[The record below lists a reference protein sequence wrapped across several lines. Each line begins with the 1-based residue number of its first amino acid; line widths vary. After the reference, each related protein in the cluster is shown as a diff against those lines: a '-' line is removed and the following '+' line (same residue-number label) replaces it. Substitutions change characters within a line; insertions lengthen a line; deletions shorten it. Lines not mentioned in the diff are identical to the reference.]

1 MFFRHGADSE
11 KHAAVRTRGT
21 NEAQLKELR
30 AKARRRLIGALVLV
44 LAAVII
50 VPWLFQEPVTDDT
63 HAPAVVPATPPGLPP
78 APASS
83 SGNPASPDT
92 GTPAGAANPAAPVA
106 GAQVAQGT
114 VQPAAPSSTDAQ
126 GGSTAETAAPAPAS
140 PAIEPA
146 HSKPEPK
153 TPSTE
158 TRPAESASAAKSARK
173 PPVERTDDGSVALA
187 LLSGKSPP
195 KSSAPAKAAPGQGRY
210 FLQVAAYT
218 VEQDA
223 QSRRDSLR
231 QAGVTDAYVEKGQS
245 AGRTVYRLRVG
256 PFGSH
261 EAAQAAQARLRA
273 LGYQNG
279 LISAN

>member
-11 KHAAVRTRGT
+11 NHAAVRTRGT

-44 LAAVII
+44 LAAVVV

-63 HAPAVVPATPPGLPP
+63 HAPAVVPATPAGLPP
-78 APASS
+78 APASPPS
-83 SGNPASPDT
+83 NPASPDA
-92 GTPAGAANPAAPVA
+92 GTPAGAVNSTAPAAD
-106 GAQVAQGT
+106 AQASQGT
-114 VQPAAPSSTDAQ
+114 VQPAAPSSTDGQ
-126 GGSTAETAAPAPAS
+126 GSSTAETAAPQPAL
-140 PAIEPA
+140 PATEPA
-146 HSKPEPK
+146 HPKPEPK
-153 TPSTE
+153 TPSIE
-158 TRPAESASAAKSARK
+158 TRPPESTSVAKSAKK
-173 PPVERTDDGSVALA
+173 PPVERTDDGSVARA
-187 LLSGKSPP
+187 LLAGKSPA
-195 KSSAPAKAAPGQGRY
+195 KSSAPAKSASGQGRY

-223 QSRRDSLR
+223 LSRRNSLR
-231 QAGVTDAYVEKGQS
+231 QAGVTDAYIEKGQS